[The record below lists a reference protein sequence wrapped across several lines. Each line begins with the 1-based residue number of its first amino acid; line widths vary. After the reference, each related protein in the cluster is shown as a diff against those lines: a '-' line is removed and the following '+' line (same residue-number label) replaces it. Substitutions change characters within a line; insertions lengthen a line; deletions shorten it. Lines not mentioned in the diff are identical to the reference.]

1 MIFEIIVVA
10 AAVLG
15 GVVIAW
21 AIETVVPI
29 VVDYLKRKKLED
41 AIISKGKAINDWFEK
56 TDDPEII
63 AELEAIKKAQQAL
76 LAPRD
81 KSGRIYYGEIVV
93 IKPQSVEGED
103 RMSDKTLIR
112 RDGSHQELQY

>member
-1 MIFEIIVVA
+1 VVA

-21 AIETVVPI
+21 AIETVVPM
-29 VVDYLKRKKLED
+29 VVDYLKQKAAED
-41 AIISKGKAINDWFEK
+41 AVVSKGKAINEWLK
-56 TDDPEII
+56 NTDDPEII
-63 AELEAIKKAQQAL
+63 AELEAIKKARQAL